1 MGDLWSSQQ
10 APAKEPRSFSG
21 EGKEI
26 DLVTCTLSGGG
37 GEGGGGREASPEAGD
52 SCADVGAARVAWCW
66 AALAFALA
74 FFALLR

>member
-1 MGDLWSSQQ
+1 MGDPLSSLQSTV
-10 APAKEPRSFSG
+10 KEPRSFSG

-26 DLVTCTLSGGG
+26 DFVACTLSGGG
-37 GEGGGGREASPEAGD
+37 GEGRGGREASTEAGD
-52 SCADVGAARVAWCW
+52 CCADVGAARVAWCW